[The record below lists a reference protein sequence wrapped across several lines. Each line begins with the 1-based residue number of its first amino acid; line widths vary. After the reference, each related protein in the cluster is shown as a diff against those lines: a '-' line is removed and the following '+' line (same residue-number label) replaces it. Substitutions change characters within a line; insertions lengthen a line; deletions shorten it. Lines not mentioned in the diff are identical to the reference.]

1 MTHRRAHLIAPFSR
15 RLTTRLRDMSS
26 QRGDQ
31 PLDTASSTA
40 NYVGRIAPTP
50 SGQMHIGH
58 AQTFMIAM
66 HRALQRNGKI
76 IMRVEDLDFLRCKPG
91 YLDEMFA
98 DLSWLGIQ
106 WHCGPSA
113 TLQMQG
119 IDDCGTAAVTTSS
132 TSGQLAHSFDDNGLA
147 KPADPSCKRPLSS
160 PLVSHQPAQKT
171 SKQNKPSAAEIWH
184 QTVAGVADSHLYFQS
199 RRKETYINAWKIL
212 HGKGLVYPSPHSR
225 KDVENALSAPHEGE
239 IGAAGVN
246 HAPLNTNG
254 SNNHKANKDGKAG
267 VSIEGGG
274 DNEVIFPPSLRPP
287 YMRDCESSASSS
299 NEIRYILPE
308 EVALCG
314 DPGSVNWRFRVTDG
328 EVIEFNDIY
337 YGPQKFIAGK
347 TSI

>member
-1 MTHRRAHLIAPFSR
+1 
-15 RLTTRLRDMSS
+15 
-26 QRGDQ
+26 
-31 PLDTASSTA
+31 
-40 NYVGRIAPTP
+40 
-50 SGQMHIGH
+50 
-58 AQTFMIAM
+58 
-66 HRALQRNGKI
+66 
-76 IMRVEDLDFLRCKPG
+76 
-91 YLDEMFA
+91 
-98 DLSWLGIQ
+98 
-106 WHCGPSA
+106 
-113 TLQMQG
+113 
-119 IDDCGTAAVTTSS
+119 
-132 TSGQLAHSFDDNGLA
+132 
-147 KPADPSCKRPLSS
+147 
-160 PLVSHQPAQKT
+160 
-171 SKQNKPSAAEIWH
+171 
-184 QTVAGVADSHLYFQS
+184 
-199 RRKETYINAWKIL
+199 
-212 HGKGLVYPSPHSR
+212 
-225 KDVENALSAPHEGE
+225 
-239 IGAAGVN
+239 VN